1 MRGAL
6 LVVPMAIVMLAC
18 GAKEEPAA
26 DTSAAAAAPAP
37 AGLTEADVAG
47 TWTGEDKDPATGAV
61 VARWTQ
67 VCGGGTCKGT
77 VEGQPDTL
85 VSTYR
90 IDADSA
96 FGTSVAYMHPQY
108 KANVVDYWV
117 VRLSN
122 GVANGTQVTKLADKD
137 SVLATSTFTGTR
149 KSP

>member
-1 MRGAL
+1 MRVSML
-6 LVVPMAIVMLAC
+6 LVPVTMLLMAC
-18 GAKEEPAA
+18 GAKEEPAT
-26 DTSAAAAAPAP
+26 DTAAVAAAPAP
-37 AGLTEADVAG
+37 AMLTEADVAG

-77 VEGQPDTL
+77 VEGQPDTV

-96 FGTSVAYMHPQY
+96 FGQTTAYMHPQY
-108 KANVVDYWV
+108 KANVVDSWV
-117 VRLSN
+117 VRLSS

-137 SVLATSTFTGTR
+137 SVLATSTFTGT
-149 KSP
+149 KQP

>member
-47 TWTGEDKDPATGAV
+47 TWTGEDKDANGAV

-96 FGTSVAYMHPQY
+96 FGQSSPYMHPQQ

-117 VRLSN
+117 VRISN
-122 GVANGTQVTKLADKD
+122 GVATGMQTTKLADKD
-137 SVLATSTFTGTR
+137 SVLATSPINGTR
-149 KSP
+149 KAP